1 MRIFVQITSYRDPEL
16 KPTIVDCIKKA
27 KRPNDLSF
35 GICWQHDDKED
46 LQEFL
51 INPKFKI
58 IDVNWTESK
67 GIGWAK
73 SQTQKLYDG
82 EEFTL
87 QIDSH
92 HRFEKNWDEL
102 LINMIEASGEEKPIL
117 SSFAGAYRASTG
129 EKLNIE
135 PYRMG
140 IAGFDENDMPVLRPD
155 YMQWDKVDKP
165 IPARFACGHFMFT
178 RGSFCEEYKYDP
190 EIYFEGTDI
199 SLSARCFTMGYKL
212 LHPNKNVIWH
222 EYTRDK
228 RKKHWLDHTNDLKEK
243 GTIELAWW
251 ERDEI
256 SKKRVKQLLGIEDS
270 GVDLGEFE
278 LGKEKTLSQYQI
290 YTGVD
295 FSQKLLHPAIPKGA
309 PPFEG
314 EITEEDWKK
323 EMEGQKKPEE
333 LTEYSLEVS
342 WTKEEIEY
350 ADDYSFWYFGF
361 HDEEGQEIYRKDFTE
376 EKDKDI
382 LLFKKLSKEVTLN
395 VKSQPKSC
403 TIWPYSKS
411 RGWLSKLETK
421 L

>member
-1 MRIFVQITSYRDPEL
+1 
-16 KPTIVDCIKKA
+16 
-27 KRPNDLSF
+27 
-35 GICWQHDDKED
+35 
-46 LQEFL
+46 
-51 INPKFKI
+51 
-58 IDVNWTESK
+58 
-67 GIGWAK
+67 
-73 SQTQKLYDG
+73 
-82 EEFTL
+82 
-87 QIDSH
+87 
-92 HRFEKNWDEL
+92 
-102 LINMIEASGEEKPIL
+102 
-117 SSFAGAYRASTG
+117 
-129 EKLNIE
+129 
-135 PYRMG
+135 
-140 IAGFDENDMPVLRPD
+140 
-155 YMQWDKVDKP
+155 
-165 IPARFACGHFMFT
+165 
-178 RGSFCEEYKYDP
+178 
-190 EIYFEGTDI
+190 
-199 SLSARCFTMGYKL
+199 

-270 GVDLGEFE
+270 GVDLGEFG

-314 EITEEDWKK
+314 ETTEEDWKK

-342 WTKEEIEY
+342 WNKEEIEY